1 MDRGAWRAI
10 VPGGA
15 KCQTLWNKQWGGGEG
30 GGGGGLLKTT
40 GDVRFLR
47 MNLNLTLSTF
57 FFKWL
62 CGQEVGLLVKEMY
75 PVTLFFCQKYSYNHN
90 KINIIY

>member
-1 MDRGAWRAI
+1 MRWG
-10 VPGGA
+10 VGGRITE
-15 KCQTLWNKQWGGGEG
+15 TLEELW
-30 GGGGGLLKTT
+30 GLLKTI

-57 FFKWL
+57 FFEWL